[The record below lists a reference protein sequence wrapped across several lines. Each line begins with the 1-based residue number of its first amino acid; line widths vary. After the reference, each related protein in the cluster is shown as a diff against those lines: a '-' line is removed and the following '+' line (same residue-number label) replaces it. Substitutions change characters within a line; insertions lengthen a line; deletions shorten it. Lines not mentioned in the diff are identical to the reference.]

1 MTKND
6 VDKVVIPE
14 DTYSQTLCALFD
26 ILERIKQEPWYKYIR
41 MEPLWKAFIISSL
54 VSLISLGLSLGL
66 SYIFPS
72 ARGLWASLMGITI
85 VSFFVTV
92 VLLALS
98 ICALFE
104 IKLRAERCRTDLISY
119 TQSLIY
125 YCVCGMLCDE
135 FSITQEQFDFDITPI
150 LNQHVNLRQT
160 WFLSNPGID
169 VIRNALTQKYK
180 RMTHEMQLNDLKIE
194 NMQLQNEGLAID
206 NIQKKNWRCGSCGN
220 LNRADDMSC
229 INCGAIRPED

>member
-14 DTYSQTLCALFD
+14 DPYSKTLYALFD

-41 MEPLWKAFIISSL
+41 MEPQWKAFIISGI
-54 VSLISLGLSLGL
+54 VSLISLGLSFIL
-66 SYIFPS
+66 PS
-72 ARGLWASLMGITI
+72 GTWVWAFSLGIT
-85 VSFFVTV
+85 VAGFFVTV
-92 VLLALS
+92 GSLALS
-98 ICALFE
+98 ICVLFE
-104 IKLRAERCRTDLISY
+104 INLRAERHRADLISY
-119 TQSLIY
+119 AQSLVY
-125 YCVCGMLCDE
+125 QCACGMLCDE

-160 WFLSNPGID
+160 WFLSDPGID
-169 VIRNALTQKYK
+169 VVRNALAQKYK

>member
-6 VDKVVIPE
+6 VDKVVVPE

-41 MEPLWKAFIISSL
+41 MEPQWKVFIITGI
-54 VSLISLGLSLGL
+54 VSLISLGL

-72 ARGLWASLMGITI
+72 VGFIVLAVIGFFITVGSLA
-85 VSFFVTV
+85 F
-92 VLLALS
+92 S
-98 ICALFE
+98 ICVLFE
-104 IKLRAERCRTDLISY
+104 IKLRAERHRADLISY
-119 TQSLIY
+119 VQDLI
-125 YCVCGMLCDE
+125 CQCACGMLCDE

-150 LNQHVNLRQT
+150 LNQHVNLRQM
-160 WFLSNPGID
+160 WFLSNAGID
-169 VIRNALTQKYK
+169 VIRNALAQKYK

-206 NIQKKNWRCGSCGN
+206 NLQKKNWRCGSCGN